1 LEGGTY
7 EGENVTVV
15 WKCEK
20 CRRYKPI
27 EEFRRSVLWENDDLE
42 PAWICERCQ
51 DKEIE
56 AILNTEPHSRYALVQ
71 NLYDNGILGHS
82 PECYMLLTLRWL
94 VWQTIADMM

>member
-51 DKEIE
+51 EKEIE
-56 AILNTEPHSRYALVQ
+56 AILNTEPHRNLTIEGLKNPQFASR
-71 NLYDNGILGHS
+71 ILNIMVEGLANQIKFKY
-82 PECYMLLTLRWL
+82 PREE
-94 VWQTIADMM
+94 